1 MSEAGLPHPSRSTDA
16 EIVEWVSRAVHDPFR
31 EVWQGHERE
40 AWLPV
45 RQALEAGLAA
55 HGRALAELAGHDEAP
70 TESSAHEPAP
80 RDAADSTS
88 RDRDAAVEAVA
99 RYRHAVA
106 DGVLAPIRAA
116 LRDPVVAASLES
128 SIARASVG
136 ATAAADQLPAQV
148 HAPLSLTALRGGP
161 GLGLWPTAKRVCAR
175 ALRPI
180 IWRREK
186 REVPVARV
194 ARRHLDRVV
203 LPHQARALRD
213 SQRLRATWL
222 ADLERAWS
230 EWLPAALGTPAT
242 GPGDG
247 TRARV
252 HEAGKRLD
260 RRLRAL
266 AEGVSLASGRAQGED
281 LNRPE
286 ATLRAAVAV
295 AGTFVSG
302 ESANPAGGGWNPWAA
317 ETARRWDRR
326 ADESAARLQL
336 CGTLLAA
343 WGDIG
348 GIRHDLTAGWDDAVR
363 GIDTVLAELDAC
375 LDLGRERAQRLA
387 GRGRGLSRALK
398 REGQRTITDLGEVE
412 GRLEDPARLRAA
424 LARGTDEAL
433 KRVGAAASRMP
444 ESLVLHRIPPS
455 GVPVRRPGGGG
466 HAVRLR
472 DAALQAFDARR
483 DQRIRSAP
491 SAVSEALARVHLTVA
506 ELREVSAYGY
516 QAAIAELSERGVA
529 AADPVAM
536 VTTGLE
542 HADRK
547 AEAARGILFDALAGA
562 AARANNEFAQGLEH
576 LFQRATADPV
586 TARYLEARTRLASE
600 AARLGERLR
609 VRISR
614 IASVAS
620 SVVRTVVGRMW
631 PVRRALGIGADV
643 RSREQLRARTLAFA
657 DELPGNLPVVYR
669 RLFSFEPLDDPRLLA
684 GRDGAV
690 AAVLAAWSRRRAGDA
705 RSLMVIAPQGA
716 GVTSFLRIVAEKL
729 GGEDGGGPP
738 GGEHARVVR
747 QTLRERIREESEL
760 AGMLAGWLGIKA
772 APDLDSLAARV
783 LDAPDGSL
791 PRAVVLEQTEQLH
804 MRVPGGGQL
813 FERLLTFT
821 ARTESRVFWVLSMAA
836 SAWQLAENRSPAW
849 VADIER
855 VALDALSPDELKR
868 AILARHRLS
877 GLPLKYVE
885 ARTGRDM
892 LLRRTRSL
900 RGTDRHQ
907 QLIEADY
914 FQKLHR
920 ASLGSIRLAL
930 FHWLRSA
937 DFRTVEGSLLVQ
949 PLDALQSFMG
959 AIDIDQSFA
968 LKAILDHGALTVA
981 EFCEV
986 ARGSLP
992 EGRHLFRTLADLRVI
1007 EAVPGRVPT
1016 ADAAYRIRPLM
1027 NGPVAAHLQSLNLLH

>member
-1 MSEAGLPHPSRSTDA
+1 MSEAGLTHPSRSTDA
-16 EIVEWVSRAVHDPFR
+16 EIVERVSRAVHDPFR
-31 EVWQGHERE
+31 EVWRGHERE

-45 RQALEAGLAA
+45 RRALEEGLAA
-55 HGRALAELAGHDEAP
+55 HDVAVAELAELEPALAELAAN
-70 TESSAHEPAP
+70 EPAP
-80 RDAADSTS
+80 AEMPAAEAG
-88 RDRDAAVEAVA
+88 DRDAAAEAVA
-99 RYRHAVA
+99 RYRQAVA

-136 ATAAADQLPAQV
+136 ATEAAEQLPALVQ
-148 HAPLSLTALRGGP
+148 APLSPTALRGGP
-161 GLGLWPTAKRVCAR
+161 GLGLWPAVKRVCAR

-180 IWRREK
+180 VWQREE
-186 REVPVARV
+186 RDVPVARV

-203 LPHQARALRD
+203 LPHQARALLE
-213 SQRLRATWL
+213 SQRLRVAWL

-230 EWLPAALGTPAT
+230 EWLSVALGPPAT

-252 HEAGKRLD
+252 HEAGERLG

-281 LNRPE
+281 LDRPE
-286 ATLRAAVAV
+286 TTLRAAVAV
-295 AGTFVSG
+295 AGTFVGG

-336 CGTLLAA
+336 CGTLLDV
-343 WGDIG
+343 WRDIG
-348 GIRHDLTAGWDDAVR
+348 GIRRDLTAGWDDAVG
-363 GIDTVLAELDAC
+363 GIDAVLAEVDAC
-375 LDLGRERAQRLA
+375 LDQGRERAERLA
-387 GRGRGLSRALK
+387 GRGRGLASALK
-398 REGQRTITDLGEVE
+398 REGQRTINDLGEVE
-412 GRLEDPARLRAA
+412 GRLEDPARLRAV
-424 LARGTDEAL
+424 LVRGTDEAL
-433 KRVGAAASRMP
+433 KRVEAAASRMP

-472 DAALQAFDARR
+472 DAALQAFDPRR

-491 SAVSEALARVHLTVA
+491 SAVAEALARVHLTVA

-516 QAAIAELSERGVA
+516 EAAIAELSERGDA

-547 AEAARGILFDALAGA
+547 VEAARGILFDALAEA
-562 AARANNEFAQGLEH
+562 AAQADNEFAQGLEH

-586 TARYLEARTRLASE
+586 TARYLDARTRLASE

-609 VRISR
+609 AHISR
-614 IASVAS
+614 IASGTAS
-620 SVVRTVVGRMW
+620 VFRAVVGRLW

-643 RSREQLRARTLAFA
+643 QGREELRARTLAFA
-657 DELPGNLPVVYR
+657 DEVPGNLPVVYR

-690 AAVLAAWSRRRAGDA
+690 AAVLAAWNRRRAGDA

-716 GVTSFLRIVAEKL
+716 GVTSFLSIVAGKL
-729 GGEDGGGPP
+729 GGDDGGGPTS
-738 GGEHARVVR
+738 GEHLGVVR
-747 QTLRERIREESEL
+747 QTLRERVREESAL
-760 AGMLAGWLGIKA
+760 AEMLAGWLGIQA
-772 APDLDSLAARV
+772 APNLDSLAAHV
-783 LDAPDGSL
+783 LDAPEGSL
-791 PRAVVLEQTEQLH
+791 PRAVVVEKTEQLH

-813 FERLLTFT
+813 FERFLTFT
-821 ARTESRVFWVLSMAA
+821 ARTESRVFWALSMAA
-836 SAWQLAENRSPAW
+836 SAWQLAETRSPAW

-855 VALDALSPDELKR
+855 VVLDPLSPDELKR

-885 ARTGRDM
+885 SRTGRDM
-892 LLRRTRSL
+892 LLRQARSL
-900 RGTDRHQ
+900 RGTERHQ
-907 QLIEADY
+907 QLIKADY

-937 DFRTVEGSLLVQ
+937 DFRTVEGSLLVR
-949 PLDALQSFMG
+949 PLDVLHSFMG

-981 EFCEV
+981 EYCEV
-986 ARGSLP
+986 TRGSRP

-1007 EAVPGRVPT
+1007 EAVPGSPPAPEAT
-1016 ADAAYRIRPLM
+1016 YRIRPLM
-1027 NGPVAAHLQSLNLLH
+1027 NGPVAAHLRSLNLLH